1 MFLFTGPSHDRAR
14 PPVRR
19 FAVTAVLKC
28 ETGQYKSWFHGRQRA
43 TTQWSRSNHFCPAKG
58 RDLIGV
64 VAVLSQHTVGVGAQ
78 FGRRRLD
85 ARAAVGE
92 FERRQGHLERPVDA
106 GGGPV
111 AMSDATSGKLRVADG
126 FGEGTHAR
134 RRDMAGLKEVLP
146 FVGGSL

>member
-43 TTQWSRSNHFCPAKG
+43 TTQWSRSNHFCPVKG
-58 RDLIGV
+58 RDLVGV
-64 VAVLSQHTVGVGAQ
+64 VAVLGEHAVGVGAQ

-85 ARAAVGE
+85 ARAAMGE
-92 FERRQGHLERPVDA
+92 FERSQRHVESPVDP
-106 GGGPV
+106 GGRSVMVG
-111 AMSDATSGKLRVADG
+111 DATSAKLRVARG
-126 FGEGTHAR
+126 LGEGSHACR
-134 RRDMAGLKEVLP
+134 WDMPRLKEVFP
-146 FVGGSL
+146 FVGGS